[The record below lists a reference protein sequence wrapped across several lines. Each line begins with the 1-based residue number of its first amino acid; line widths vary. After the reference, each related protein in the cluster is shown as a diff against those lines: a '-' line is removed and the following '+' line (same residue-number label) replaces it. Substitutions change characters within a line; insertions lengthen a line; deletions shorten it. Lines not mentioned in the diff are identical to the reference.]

1 MAVREP
7 TPSGVATILLEFLCE
22 VRAKRDA
29 TFRRAASDACLLQ
42 MRGVE
47 YADDRQQHRNGG
59 RKRQDAN
66 LACGPALL

>member
-22 VRAKRDA
+22 VRAKYDA

-42 MRGVE
+42 MRGVK
-47 YADDRQQHRNGG
+47 YADDLKLKQHEW
-59 RKRQDAN
+59 RKEAG
-66 LACGPALL
+66 C